1 MTGSAQSGISRIM
14 PDKMDSR
21 LNVPAPASLLRAID
35 DWRRTQPDIP
45 ARATAAR
52 RLIEA
57 GLAAQSGT
65 TAVNHDREPSKG
77 K

>member
-1 MTGSAQSGISRIM
+1 MTVPAQSGIPRIM

-35 DWRRTQPDIP
+35 DWRRAQPDIP

-57 GLAAQSGT
+57 GLKAEKAGKGNS
-65 TAVNHDREPSKG
+65 PSAE
-77 K
+77 